1 MKTSHFMGPPHH
13 VSKLSLIMILLSFLE
28 PCFPDCSSFP
38 SPGILSVGGEWMGCH
53 YTFEHFRESCLLF
66 VKHIHVHYL
75 LPWSRFCQSVFTD
88 DDDEGHDEGSCC
100 L

>member
-1 MKTSHFMGPPHH
+1 MKT
-13 VSKLSLIMILLSFLE
+13 
-28 PCFPDCSSFP
+28 P
-38 SPGILSVGGEWMGCH
+38 SPGILSVGSEWMGCH
-53 YTFEHFRESCLLF
+53 YIFEHFRERCLLF

-75 LPWSRFCQSVFTD
+75 LPCSRFCQSVYTD